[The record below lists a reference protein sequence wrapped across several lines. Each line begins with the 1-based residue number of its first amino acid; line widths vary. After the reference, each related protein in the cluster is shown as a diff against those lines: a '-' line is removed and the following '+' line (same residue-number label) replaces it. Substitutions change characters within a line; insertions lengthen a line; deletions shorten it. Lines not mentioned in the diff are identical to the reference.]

1 MPAPLTPFSVTT
13 EPIIYPG
20 APEMIIFK
28 TKDSWPLAFARRL
41 LVVICGGRT
50 LVFGDGGCCVPL
62 GLTLV
67 QLAGVL
73 LCRHIVLAIG
83 LLSSPLSTE

>member
-1 MPAPLTPFSVTT
+1 MPASLTPFSVTT

-20 APEMIIFK
+20 TPEMIIFK

-41 LVVICGGRT
+41 LVVICGGRN

-67 QLAGVL
+67 QLAGAL
-73 LCRHIVLAIG
+73 LCRHIVLSIE
-83 LLSSPLSTE
+83 LLPSSLSTE